1 LETAQDEALERA
13 RTPKAAPTFAERARP
28 PATAREGFRSD
39 INGLRAIAVAL
50 VMAFHLGRGH
60 VGGGFSGV
68 DVFFAIS
75 GYLMTRIVA
84 GGLEQ
89 GRFGLRRFYMA
100 RVRRIVP
107 ALAVFCG
114 ALWLFGAVLL
124 DPWTFERLAGNLPY
138 ALLFI
143 SNIMFANRG
152 GYFAEDARTN
162 WVLHTWSLSVE
173 WQFYLLYPLLL
184 LALWRWA
191 PRRWFWPILGA
202 LAAGSFAL
210 ALAALPHNATLGF
223 YMLPTRAWELLLGA
237 LCVPLEQRLS
247 FGTTAR
253 LALHALGLSLIAI
266 GVAITGP
273 ETPWPST
280 YTLIPVGGAALVIAA
295 GARRSFWAENP
306 LVAGLGRA
314 SYSIYLWHW
323 PIVVWI
329 YDNQIAVT
337 WTVAAVALAGML
349 ALGALSYWLVEQRL
363 TAWLFAPQS
372 GRWRIGAGAFA
383 AVMALALVA
392 IPTHGLE
399 RLRTL
404 TASPQVRAAMAD
416 DRRATKDW
424 AYPQVC
430 ARHSAQGPLE
440 ICQLGDPAARDVLL
454 IGDSHAEE
462 LAPRYAHAFDG
473 KSGAGLTMVTISGCI
488 PIPGVSGRSARD
500 CGRLW
505 RKAYDYAE
513 IAGFRRIAI
522 TGAWQLYFDP
532 SDTTPMGLAWIDA
545 DGDAQPRTAAANRDA
560 AYQRLE
566 GEVRRLQAHGAE
578 VMLIGSTPR
587 SANADPHSLYDQAF
601 WHGALDAAPL
611 SRAAFAASS
620 AADRTSLE
628 RVGRATGA
636 RVVDPLDGLCGGDA
650 CPLTQGGRALYKD
663 YGHFRASMMTSPR
676 FAFYDPW
683 LAPQAAPTTSL
694 AAAPTTGPAPRPV
707 SAPIRLK

>member
-1 LETAQDEALERA
+1 MATVVADRPAGVA
-13 RTPKAAPTFAERARP
+13 PAAAS
-28 PATAREGFRSD
+28 REGFRSD

-84 GGLEQ
+84 GGLAE
-89 GRFGLRRFYMA
+89 GRFGPWRFYMA

-124 DPWTFERLAGNLPY
+124 DPWTFERLAANLPY

-191 PRRWFWPILGA
+191 PRRWLWPILA
-202 LAAGSFAL
+202 AIAAGSFAL

-237 LCVPLEQRLS
+237 LCVPLER
-247 FGTTAR
+247 R
-253 LALHALGLSLIAI
+253 LALGGAARLGLHVLGLGLIAF

-273 ETPWPST
+273 DTAWPSA

-295 GARRSFWAENP
+295 GARRTFWAENP
-306 LVAGLGRA
+306 AVAGLGRA

-329 YDNQIAVT
+329 YDNRIAVT
-337 WTVAAVALAGML
+337 WPVAAVALAGMI
-349 ALGALSYWLVEQRL
+349 ALGVLSYWLIEQRL
-363 TAWLFAPQS
+363 TAWLFAPQTQ
-372 GRWRIGAGAFA
+372 RWRIGARAIV
-383 AVMALALVA
+383 AVLALAVVA

-416 DRRATKDW
+416 DRRATHDW
-424 AYPQVC
+424 TFPQVC
-430 ARHSAQGPLE
+430 ARHSEQGPLVT
-440 ICQLGDPAARDVLL
+440 CQLGDPAARQVLL

-473 KSGAGLTMVTISGCI
+473 KPGAGLTMVTISGCI
-488 PIPGVSGRSARD
+488 PIPGVSGRGALW
-500 CGRLW
+500 CGALW
-505 RKAYDYAE
+505 RQAYRYAE
-513 IAGFRRIAI
+513 TAGFKRVAI
-522 TGAWQLYFDP
+522 TAAWQLYFDP
-532 SDTTPMGLAWIDA
+532 TDTSPLGLAWIDDLSA
-545 DGDAQPRTAAANRDA
+545 AQPRTLGAVADA
-560 AYQRLE
+560 AYRRLADQ
-566 GEVRRLQAHGAE
+566 VRRLQAHGAE
-578 VMLIGSTPR
+578 VVVIGSTPR
-587 SANADPHSLYDQAF
+587 SAEGDPHALYGRAF
-601 WHGALDAAPL
+601 WSGEVGVAPQ
-611 SRAAFAASS
+611 SRAAFEASTAANRQRL
-620 AADRTSLE
+620 AWVART
-628 RVGRATGA
+628 TGA
-636 RVVDPLDGLCGGDA
+636 RLVDPLDGLCDADA
-650 CPLTQGGRALYKD
+650 CPLMQDGRALFRD
-663 YGHFRASMMTSPR
+663 HGHYRASVMTSPR
-676 FAFYDPW
+676 FAFFDQW
-683 LAPQAAPTTSL
+683 LAPQVDPT
-694 AAAPTTGPAPRPV
+694 AMPTP
-707 SAPIRLK
+707 APIRLK